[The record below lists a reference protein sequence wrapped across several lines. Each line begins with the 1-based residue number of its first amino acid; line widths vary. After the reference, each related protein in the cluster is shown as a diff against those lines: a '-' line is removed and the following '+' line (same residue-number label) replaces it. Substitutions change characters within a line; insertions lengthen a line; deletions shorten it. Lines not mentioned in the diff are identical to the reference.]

1 MNNKTYKLYMEV
13 QGVSELVD
21 TNIKGDRNI
30 GQIMSRISGIT
41 SAVGS
46 DCYETAKTI
55 ISLTKAERKA
65 PQDPAVLK
73 RIAAVKKA
81 MGEG

>member
-1 MNNKTYKLYMEV
+1 MNNKTYNLYMGVPEV
-13 QGVSELVD
+13 KELVD

-41 SAVGS
+41 SEVGA
-46 DCYETAKTI
+46 DCYETAKSL

-73 RIAAVKKA
+73 RITAIKKA